1 MTQWLPARDPMT
13 LSLSGERRLFTTD
26 PKSTPLLGKCIAFL
40 RMSTK
45 RYQVAQNIEKCT
57 PLSSPR
63 YLSDET
69 FQREIMV
76 SPIDNSK
83 AENLLW
89 MVERQVIQL
98 VRDNSP

>member
-1 MTQWLPARDPMT
+1 MDNQ
-13 LSLSGERRLFTTD
+13 SFSF
-26 PKSTPLLGKCIAFL
+26 S
-40 RMSTK
+40 
-45 RYQVAQNIEKCT
+45 
-57 PLSSPR
+57 R

-89 MVERQVIQL
+89 MVERQVIP
-98 VRDNSP
+98 SPR

>member
-45 RYQVAQNIEKCT
+45 RYQVALRLPMH
-57 PLSSPR
+57 PLPSR

-89 MVERQVIQL
+89 MVERQVIQTP
-98 VRDNSP
+98 R

>member
-1 MTQWLPARDPMT
+1 MYCFPQDEHKAVLEVIPT
-13 LSLSGERRLFTTD
+13 LFHTN
-26 PKSTPLLGKCIAFL
+26 P
-40 RMSTK
+40 
-45 RYQVAQNIEKCT
+45 
-57 PLSSPR
+57 PR

-89 MVERQVIQL
+89 MVERQVIE
-98 VRDNSP
+98 SGPK

>member
-1 MTQWLPARDPMT
+1 MP
-13 LSLSGERRLFTTD
+13 GERRLFTTD

-45 RYQVAQNIEKCT
+45 RYQVTQRL
-57 PLSSPR
+57 PMYSPFPR

-89 MVERQVIQL
+89 MVERQVIQ
-98 VRDNSP
+98 RPR